1 MRTSEEEDTG
11 SRDAVDKSGTLR
23 LTAWEISA
31 VQRLDAT
38 TATEII
44 EAWGSKHTVGWR
56 GNINTVPG
64 IGHNEGRCQRWRQER
79 GREEAT
85 HHRQAATITPR
96 GWGDKGIEVTIRGTT
111 R

>member
-11 SRDAVDKSGTLR
+11 SSDAVDKSGMLR
-23 LTAWEISA
+23 VRAVWVISA
-31 VQRLDAT
+31 VKRLDAT
-38 TATEII
+38 TATGII
-44 EAWGSKHTVGWR
+44 EAWSSKPTVGWR

-96 GWGDKGIEVTIRGTT
+96 RWGIRE
-111 R
+111 